1 VTTTLPPARED
12 ARPLPTM
19 TDPAWA
25 NPATV
30 WRIAAVDPG
39 AHDLAH
45 PRPVFGCDACPQSEA
60 CPWCLLPPS
69 RCPDRFGHSRA
80 WAGSETT
87 WREVAA

>member
-1 VTTTLPPARED
+1 VTTTLPPTD

-25 NPATV
+25 DPATV
-30 WRIAAVDPG
+30 WRIAAPDAA

-45 PRPVFGCDACPQSEA
+45 PRPVFGCEACPQSEA
-60 CPWCLLPPS
+60 CPWCAMPK
-69 RCPDRFGHSRA
+69 CPDPFGHSRA